1 MPRPRTIR
9 VCILIGV
16 GLGLIV
22 GIWTFL
28 RRPSE
33 RESDSPE
40 ATSMAAAP
48 RKTGANEDRESARL
62 PATPKAG
69 IYARIRSSLEAFRS
83 NRDDGLAVVKLRE
96 LRDAIRQAP
105 EDEAAAAVIAFLKTS
120 DDAPTGLPFVVG
132 PDGMMEVVPSV
143 RLALLDLLP
152 SLDPVAALELA
163 RELMDQRTS
172 ADEYALALRN
182 MAWND
187 LDGDLRDELSGRFM
201 ELLKSPWLDQPSAGF
216 LEAFDIAVEV
226 GGSPM
231 FDRMV
236 SLAGEAMA
244 KSNLAA
250 SRAAFM
256 SLDRMVVRDHALL
269 TTAFSSK
276 PGWMD
281 FAPQQRASLM
291 SRLDISEPGQRDVFS
306 RYLSATPHAAGEL
319 EYFAKIFPNENF
331 LHGHRLVTA
340 DDATPDID
348 QVTAAD
354 ARVLGELDALEAA
367 LPDAAKAA
375 VRTIRERLKRPAK

>member
-1 MPRPRTIR
+1 
-9 VCILIGV
+9 
-16 GLGLIV
+16 
-22 GIWTFL
+22 
-28 RRPSE
+28 
-33 RESDSPE
+33 
-40 ATSMAAAP
+40 MAANP
-48 RKTGANEDRESARL
+48 RKSGADEDRERARL
-62 PATPKAG
+62 PATAM
-69 IYARIRSSLEAFRS
+69 ARIDATIRSSSAALRA
-83 NRDDGLAVVKLRE
+83 NRDDGQAVFLLRE

-105 EDEAAAAVIAFLKTS
+105 EEEAAAAIVAFLKTG

-152 SLDPVAALELA
+152 SLDPVAALTVA

-187 LDGDLRDELSGRFM
+187 LDGDLRDELAGRFM

-231 FDRMV
+231 FDRLV
-236 SLAGEAMA
+236 SLAGEAIA
-244 KSNLAA
+244 NPNISA

-269 TTAFSSK
+269 TTAFATN

-291 SRLDISEPGQRDVFS
+291 SRLDIAEPRQRDVFS

-319 EYFAKIFPNENF
+319 EYFAKIFPNGNY

-348 QVTAAD
+348 QVSAAD

-367 LPDAAKAA
+367 VPDAAKAA
-375 VRTIRERLKRPAK
+375 IGTIRARLKSTGPER

>member
-1 MPRPRTIR
+1 
-9 VCILIGV
+9 
-16 GLGLIV
+16 
-22 GIWTFL
+22 
-28 RRPSE
+28 
-33 RESDSPE
+33 
-40 ATSMAAAP
+40 MAAAP
-48 RKTGANEDRESARL
+48 RKSGANEEREGAREPRL
-62 PATPKAG
+62 PATPKAR
-69 IYARIRSSLEAFRS
+69 IYARIRSSLEAFRT
-83 NRDDGLAVVKLRE
+83 NRDDKLAVVMLHE
-96 LRDAIRQAP
+96 LRDAIREAP
-105 EDEAAAAVIAFLKTS
+105 EEEAAAAIVPFLKTG

-132 PDGMMEVVPSV
+132 PDGMMEMVPSV

-152 SLDPVAALELA
+152 ALDPVGALEVA

-182 MAWND
+182 LAWND
-187 LDGDLRDELSGRFM
+187 LDGDLRDELAGRFM
-201 ELLKSPWLDQPSAGF
+201 DFLKSPWLDQPSAGF

-226 GGSPM
+226 GGRPM

-236 SLAGEAMA
+236 SVAGEATA
-244 KSNLAA
+244 KSNTAA

-269 TTAFSSK
+269 TTAFSTNH
-276 PGWMD
+276 GWMD

-291 SRLDISEPGQRDVFS
+291 SRLDITEPGQRDVFS
-306 RYLSATPHAAGEL
+306 SYLAATPHAAGEL

-348 QVTAAD
+348 QVSAAD

-367 LPDAAKAA
+367 VPAEAKAA
-375 VRTIRERLKRPAK
+375 IRTIRERLKRPPK